1 MTAMIPST
9 DYRAKRRQKRQII
22 EAFLERKV
30 QLYQQ
35 LGQSRGQSVADR
47 YTPEAP
53 DRQSPLSPG
62 REAPFGES
70 VSGSVQLESLLRE
83 IELLESL
90 REDRL
95 YWQVQLG
102 AVVKT
107 DQVNFLVAVNQS
119 PLRVAGEEYAG
130 VSARSPFLRFAQ
142 GLIRG
147 DSFTVAN
154 RLYLIREVF

>member
-1 MTAMIPST
+1 MTAMIPSN

-90 REDRL
+90 RGDRL

-119 PLRVAGEEYAG
+119 PLRVAGEEYMG
-130 VSARSPFLRFAQ
+130 VSAQSPFLRFAQ

-154 RLYLIREVF
+154 RVYLIREVF

>member
-1 MTAMIPST
+1 MIPST
-9 DYRAKRRQKRQII
+9 DYREKRRQKRQII
-22 EAFLERKV
+22 ESFLERKLH
-30 QLYQQ
+30 LYQQ
-35 LGQSRGQSVADR
+35 LGPARRQSADQS
-47 YTPEAP
+47 TPEAP
-53 DRQSPLSPG
+53 DRQNPSSPG
-62 REAPFGES
+62 REPLFEELM
-70 VSGSVQLESLLRE
+70 SGSVQPEALLRE
-83 IELLESL
+83 IELLKSL
-90 REDRL
+90 REDHL

-119 PLRVAGEEYAG
+119 PFRVAGEEYVG
-130 VSARSPFLRFAQ
+130 VSARSPFLCFAQ

>member
-1 MTAMIPST
+1 MLSSSE
-9 DYRAKRRQKRQII
+9 YREKRRQKRQLI
-22 EAFLERKV
+22 EAFLERKL

-35 LGQSRGQSVADR
+35 LRQARGPSAAGWSA
-47 YTPEAP
+47 PEAP
-53 DRQSPLSPG
+53 DRQSPSSPG
-62 REAPFGES
+62 REAPFGDPA
-70 VSGSVQLESLLRE
+70 SGSVQLEALLRE

>member
-1 MTAMIPST
+1 MTAMIPSS
-9 DYRAKRRQKRQII
+9 DYRGKRRQKRQII

-35 LGQSRGQSVADR
+35 LWQAREQSAAGRSSPQ
-47 YTPEAP
+47 AP
-53 DRQSPLSPG
+53 DRQNPSTPG
-62 REAPFGES
+62 REAGFENS
-70 VSGSVQLESLLRE
+70 VSGSVQLEALLRE

-119 PLRVAGEEYAG
+119 PFRVAGEEYVG
-130 VSARSPFLRFAQ
+130 VSARSPLLRFAQ
-142 GLIRG
+142 GLIQG